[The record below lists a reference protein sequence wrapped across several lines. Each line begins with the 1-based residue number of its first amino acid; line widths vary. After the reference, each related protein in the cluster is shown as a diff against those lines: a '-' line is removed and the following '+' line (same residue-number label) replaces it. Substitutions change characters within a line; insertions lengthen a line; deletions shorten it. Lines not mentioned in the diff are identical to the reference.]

1 MTPREPAVARGVLW
15 LGYTINLLSY
25 VIVAAV
31 LYGCHHVLLNGAKL
45 AIDPGLAAAV
55 GGIVGGA
62 VQWAVA
68 NALQANSFFFGSSP
82 GSRQAAAD
90 MGAAVAAAAKR
101 E

>member
-1 MTPREPAVARGVLW
+1 MSTSRDPVGRGVLW

-25 VIVAAV
+25 VIVSAV
-31 LYGCHHVLLNGAKL
+31 LWGCYHVLLRGAQI

-55 GGIVGGA
+55 GGIVGGV

-90 MGAAVAAAAKR
+90 MGAAVTEAVRK
-101 E
+101 